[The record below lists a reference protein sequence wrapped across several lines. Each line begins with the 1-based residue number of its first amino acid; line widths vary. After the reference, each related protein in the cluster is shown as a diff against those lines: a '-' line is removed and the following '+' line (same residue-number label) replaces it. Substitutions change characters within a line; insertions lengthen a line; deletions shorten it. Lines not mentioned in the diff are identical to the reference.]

1 MLLKIYKRSFTSFI
15 QLFGVLKSG
24 LCGKVFCVFFHSMYF
39 TNDVYPPPK
48 KIKHITI
55 TDYILAFYK
64 DIIW

>member
-39 TNDVYPPPK
+39 TNDVYPPK
-48 KIKHITI
+48 KIQT
-55 TDYILAFYK
+55 YNNY
-64 DIIW
+64 